1 MLKDTLISFL
11 ESIALCRIPVA
22 LSTPLEVGQSRPKGP
37 AHLAL
42 AAPLS
47 RLVSREILLGKEQH
61 RAVDNLV
68 VAASNANAPSG
79 KYSFTTSMT
88 SNPSPTVSRGSVSGE
103 ALRSRIR
110 VMDSTRS

>member
-1 MLKDTLISFL
+1 MLQDTLISFL

-22 LSTPLEVGQSRPKGP
+22 LSTPPEVGQSLPTGP
-37 AHLAL
+37 VHLAL
-42 AAPLS
+42 AAPVL
-47 RLVSREILLGKEQH
+47 RLVSRAIPLGKEQH
-61 RAVDNLV
+61 RAVDHSV
-68 VAASNANAPSG
+68 VASSNANAPSG
-79 KYSFTTSMT
+79 KYSFTTSTT